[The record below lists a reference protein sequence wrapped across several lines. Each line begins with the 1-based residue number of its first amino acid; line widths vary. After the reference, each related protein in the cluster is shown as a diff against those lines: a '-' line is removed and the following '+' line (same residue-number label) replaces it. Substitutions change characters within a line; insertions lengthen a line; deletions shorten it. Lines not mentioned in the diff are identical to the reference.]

1 MLKKIEKNIKNFL
14 YKIIKLIFR
23 NEQFSIPVNSDSV
36 KKILILRYDVIGDM
50 IVTLPAVDLL
60 KQNLPEAEIHI
71 ICSERNFPIIKN
83 DNRINKIFILE
94 KKIFKKLIQLI
105 EIRKER
111 YDIVFAF
118 VFNRTTTA
126 GFISN
131 FVANKNTPKINI
143 FHNERYEMY
152 SAFFNIL
159 INIDELRNKYTMA
172 ELLVYIICNTF
183 GWKYPEVPILIKLQ
197 LNQKNLDFAENFIK
211 QKKLD
216 KFCILNISA
225 GKEYRQWSL
234 EKNIELLKSIFEKD
248 NEVKFVITSS
258 PNEIKKA
265 KSIKYLFPNSLEVF
279 PKTNEILDIAAII
292 SKSELV
298 ITPDT
303 SITHLSAA
311 FSKPI
316 VLLYSKL
323 GPNLKEWEPLGSKSI
338 IVSTKGRQ
346 ALEFIE
352 TKDVALAYFKLKE
365 ELLYEIK

>member
-1 MLKKIEKNIKNFL
+1 MLKKIEKSIKNFL

-23 NEQFSIPVNSDSV
+23 NKQFFKPVKSDKI

-50 IVTLPAVDLL
+50 IVTLPAIDLL
-60 KQNLPEAEIHI
+60 KQNLPDAEIHI
-71 ICSERNFPIIKN
+71 ICSERNYPIIKN
-83 DNRINKIFILE
+83 DNRFNKFFILE
-94 KKIFKKLIQLI
+94 KKFFKRFIQLI
-105 EIRKER
+105 KIRKEE

-143 FHNERYEMY
+143 FHKERCSMY

-159 INIDELRNKYTMA
+159 INIEELRNKYTMA
-172 ELLVYIICNTF
+172 ELLVFIICKTF
-183 GWKYPEVPILIKLQ
+183 NWKNPEVPVPIQLQ
-197 LNQKNLDFAENFIK
+197 LNQKNFDFAENFIQ
-211 QKKLD
+211 QKKLVQ
-216 KFCILNISA
+216 FCILNISA
-225 GKEYRQWSL
+225 GKDYRQWSV
-234 EKNIELLKSIFEKD
+234 EKNIELLKRIFEKD
-248 NEVKFVITSS
+248 NVANFVITSS
-258 PNEIKKA
+258 PKEIEKA
-265 KSIKYLFPNSLEVF
+265 EAIKNAFPNRLEVF
-279 PKTNEILDIAAII
+279 PKTNDILDIAAII
-292 SKSELV
+292 SKSEFV

-311 FSKPI
+311 FIKPI

-338 IVSTKGRQ
+338 VVSTKERQ

-352 TKDVALAYFKLKE
+352 TKDVALAYFKLKD
-365 ELLYEIK
+365 ELLNEII